1 VLEAVHYRV
10 DPANRDAFLAAMRE
24 VRQVRLRAGALV
36 WRLYEDVARP
46 DRWTRPTVRHS
57 LAPPQC
63 RSMSQGLRCGIPNLA
78 AYRGRPGHV
87 ANYELVW
94 AEPDDGVRWESL
106 QQHTMAALPAAAAPA
121 NRTKVPA
128 AAVPVSTVAQSNNL
142 LMAFSPAFEATFV
155 QPSRQRQALPEHA
168 TS

>member
-1 VLEAVHYRV
+1 VRAAPGDQLLVV
-10 DPANRDAFLAAMRE
+10 RD
-24 VRQVRLRAGALV
+24 RAGALV
-36 WRLYEDVARP
+36 WRLTRMLPARIAGRGRPCGTRSRHRTAPRRRTAGDV
-46 DRWTRPTVRHS
+46 
-57 LAPPQC
+57 APPQC

-94 AEPDDGVRWESL
+94 AEPDDGVRWERL